1 MRKLLLG
8 AVGAALLVALLLT
21 GTSYKGADIAHAV
34 AGTVNYDVDPETTGN
49 TASTLGTVEECVRV
63 DIASPVF
70 DGVDDDSDGAINDG
84 CPVMGT
90 AEPTTPVN
98 KCLDAIDDDNDGRV
112 NDGCPTVGAAAET
125 ACDTGSDYNID
136 IVVTGDTQAPDY
148 YDVNLNYDSTK
159 VHVAAPGTDT
169 YIKMPGGFCLNDALP
184 DSDGSFAAGCSYLA
198 GGPGTPNDGTITRV
212 GLDIGSSGLVTFTF
226 NDYPLTDYH
235 SAGGD
240 HPVVLGSGQLAINTA
255 CPGTADVEIVSQVVK
270 ASDCSSDPPAT
281 INAGTPTILC
291 LRKSIRNNGPDTPVD
306 GSITTTLVQT
316 GGGNDCAITPVGGNP
331 TTFTVLTSTP
341 QTKDE
346 KFTINCTNHCTHSF
360 NFTNTLAVTPP
371 KTDPIPANNTNIQTA
386 FSTNVIREADLDVTS
401 VTVDAPAS
409 AAVSTAFDVTVTA
422 NVTNNGPGGPATANV
437 TLDLDML
444 LTGCTKD
451 PTGTQVDAL
460 TGLGADSA
468 SAEWSVTC
476 TTIGSKTFDGSGSAA
491 LTTLHL
497 TDSTSGNNSD
507 TGSDSTNILASADA
521 QIVSW
526 VFPDEMP
533 AVGNQVRVVPGVAEN
548 MDATETLDNNGGTYA
563 GDTIDVGISVTRT
576 AGANCAATPSPLTD
590 TATLPMIGTDV
601 TDTHTWSVT
610 LSSPATSCTIT
621 FDKTITITTSGVIDS
636 HLADNT
642 ASRSVILVADT
653 DGDTVPNNYGGTIDN
668 CPDDSNPGQLDT
680 DLDGVG
686 DVCDNCPGDSNPGQ
700 LDTDTDGL
708 GDVCDNCPDD
718 ANPGQEDVETDG
730 VGNVCDNCRNAGN
743 LGQEDGD
750 LDCPAPPYAAD
761 PTCGDACDICP
772 DDALNDTDADDIC
785 VGVRFNSP
793 KTGGNDNCPYT
804 VNSSQLDSD
813 TPDDGVG
820 DACEGDVN
828 CSGGPFGPY
837 PPGNLEAVDALFILQ
852 NIVRLRTASSLC
864 PPPTGALYLPAADVN
879 GDSLVDVIDALF
891 VLQCVAGFHNVWL
904 CPPPE

>member
-1 MRKLLLG
+1 MRKLAWIAAASAVLVLTVVIGVRLLG
-8 AVGAALLVALLLT
+8 GQGAFAQ
-21 GTSYKGADIAHAV
+21 
-34 AGTVNYDVDPETTGN
+34 GTVNYDLDPLTTGN
-49 TASTLGTVEECVRV
+49 TASTIGPGGVEACVRV
-63 DIASPVF
+63 NYTASGF
-70 DGVDDDSDGAINDG
+70 DDV
-84 CPVMGT
+84 
-90 AEPTTPVN
+90 
-98 KCLDAIDDDNDGRV
+98 
-112 NDGCPTVGAAAET
+112 
-125 ACDTGSDYNID
+125 SDYNVD
-136 IVVTGDTQAPDY
+136 VVVQGDTQAPDY
-148 YDVNLNYDSTK
+148 YDVQLNYDNSTL
-159 VHVAAPGTDT
+159 VHVAATGTDL
-169 YIKMPGGFCLNDALP
+169 YIKLPGSFCLSDGLP
-184 DSDGSFAAGCSYLA
+184 DSDGTFVAGCSYLA
-198 GGPGTPNDGTITRV
+198 APAGTAGDGTIMRV
-212 GLDIGSSGLVTFTF
+212 GLDIDGTSSGVVNFSF
-226 NDYPLTDYH
+226 NPYPQSDYH
-235 SAGGD
+235 SAAGD
-240 HPVVLGSGQLAINTA
+240 HPVTFGTGILAINTP
-255 CPGTADVEIVSQVVK
+255 CPAGTADVEIVSQVVK
-270 ASDCSSDPPAT
+270 ASDCTSDPPAT
-281 INAGTPTILC
+281 INAGTPTTLC
-291 LRKSIRNNGPDTPVD
+291 LRKSIRNNGPITPVN

-316 GGGNDCAITPVGGNP
+316 GGGNDCTITPVGGNP
-331 TTFTVLTSTP
+331 ATFTDLASTP

-346 KFTINCTNHCTHSF
+346 KFTINCTNHCTHNF
-360 NFTNTLAVTPP
+360 QFTNTLAVT
-371 KTDPIPANNTNIQTA
+371 TVGVVDPTPANNTNIQTA
-386 FSTNVIREADLDVTS
+386 FSTNVIREADLQVTS

-409 AAVSTAFDVTVTA
+409 AAVSGAFDVTVTA
-422 NVTNNGPGGPATANV
+422 NVTNNGPGGPATANA
-437 TLDLDML
+437 TLDLTMPG
-444 LTGCTKD
+444 GCTRV
-451 PTGTQVDAL
+451 PNTTQVAAL
-460 TGLGADSA
+460 TDLGSSSA
-468 SAEWSVTC
+468 IRTWSVTC

-491 LTTLHL
+491 LNTLHL
-497 TDSTSGNNSD
+497 TDSTSGNN
-507 TGSDSTNILASADA
+507 TGNGSDSTNILASADA

-548 MDATETLDNNGGTYA
+548 MDATETLDNNDGTYA
-563 GDTIDVGISVTRT
+563 GASIDVGISVTRT

-590 TATLPMIGTDV
+590 TATLLMDGTDV

-610 LSSPATSCTIT
+610 LSSPATSCTID
-621 FDKTITITTSGVIDS
+621 FVKTITITTSGVSDS

-668 CPDDSNPGQLDT
+668 CPLIANPGQLDT

-708 GDVCDNCPDD
+708 GDVCDNCPDV
-718 ANPGQEDVETDG
+718 ANPGQEDIETDG

-743 LGQEDGD
+743 AGQEDGD

-772 DDALNDTDADDIC
+772 DDALNDTDADGIC

-804 VNSSQLDSD
+804 ANSTQLDSD
-813 TPDDGVG
+813 IPDDGVG

-837 PPGNLEAVDALFILQ
+837 PPGNLESVDALFILQ

>member
-21 GTSYKGADIAHAV
+21 GTSYKGDIAHAV
-34 AGTVNYDVDPETTGN
+34 AGIVNYDVDPLTTGN
-49 TASTLGTVEECVRV
+49 TASTLGTVEECVRF
-63 DIASPVF
+63 DKAGGGF
-70 DGVDDDSDGAINDG
+70 DGV
-84 CPVMGT
+84 
-90 AEPTTPVN
+90 
-98 KCLDAIDDDNDGRV
+98 
-112 NDGCPTVGAAAET
+112 
-125 ACDTGSDYNID
+125 SDYNID
-136 IVVTGDTQAPDY
+136 VVVFGDTQAPDY
-148 YDVNLNYDSTK
+148 YDVNLNYSNTSL
-159 VHVAAPGTDT
+159 VHVAASGTDV
-169 YIKMPGGFCLNDALP
+169 YIKLPGSFCLSDGLP
-184 DSDGSFAAGCSYLA
+184 DSDGTFVAGCSYLA
-198 GGPGTPNDGTITRV
+198 GGPGTAGNGTITRI
-212 GLDIGSSGLVTFTF
+212 GLDIDGTATPGVVTFSF

-235 SAGGD
+235 SLAGGD

-270 ASDCSSDPPAT
+270 ASDCTSAAPT
-281 INAGTPTILC
+281 EINAGTPTTLC
-291 LRKSIRNNGPDTPVD
+291 LRKTIRNNGPDTPVD

-316 GGGNDCAITPVGGNP
+316 GGGNDCAIAAVPGNP
-331 TTFTVLTSTP
+331 TTFTGLTSTP

-371 KTDPIPANNTNIQTA
+371 KTDPDLTNNTNIQTA

-460 TGLGADSA
+460 TGLGS
-468 SAEWSVTC
+468 SSPVRTWSVTC
-476 TTIGSKTFDGSGSAA
+476 TTIGSKSFNGSGSAA

-548 MDATETLDNNGGTYA
+548 MDATETLDNNDGTYA
-563 GDTIDVGISVTRT
+563 GATIDVGISVTRT

-590 TATLPMIGTDV
+590 TATLPMNGTDV

-610 LSSPATSCTIT
+610 LSSPATSCTID
-621 FDKTITITTSGVIDS
+621 FVKTITITTSGVIDS

-668 CPDDSNPGQLDT
+668 CPLIANASQANSDGDT
-680 DLDGVG
+680 
-686 DVCDNCPGDSNPGQ
+686 
-700 LDTDTDGL
+700 L
-708 GDVCDNCPDD
+708 GDVCDTEGPSPNTNGLAGADD
-718 ANPGQEDVETDG
+718 CGDAVDNDGDALTDGADPACDTDSDG
-730 VGNVCDNCRNAGN
+730 VG
-743 LGQEDGD
+743 
-750 LDCPAPPYAAD
+750 
-761 PTCGDACDICP
+761 DI
-772 DDALNDTDADDIC
+772 A
-785 VGVRFNSP
+785 
-793 KTGGNDNCPYT
+793 DNCPYT
-804 VNSSQLDSD
+804 ANSTQLDSD

-837 PPGNLEAVDALFILQ
+837 PPGNLESVDALFILQ
-852 NIVRLRTASSLC
+852 NIVRLRTASNLC

-891 VLQCVAGFHNVWL
+891 VLQCVVGIPNVL
-904 CPPPE
+904 CPPPPE